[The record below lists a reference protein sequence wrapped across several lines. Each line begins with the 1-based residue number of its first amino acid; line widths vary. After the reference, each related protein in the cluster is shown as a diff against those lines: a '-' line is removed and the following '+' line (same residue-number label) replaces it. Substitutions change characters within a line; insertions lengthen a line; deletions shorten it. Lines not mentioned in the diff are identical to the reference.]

1 VVSKTAKIPFNALCC
16 REGLIWRAEEL
27 ARSACDSFEKQDMVA
42 GILLTRALFE
52 TAAALWHLK
61 VTVKRQLEKA
71 IEPDL
76 EAQVL
81 KIILGHRSEATLPN
95 AISVL
100 TFIDR
105 LTESFP
111 LTRKK
116 YDVMSEYAH
125 PNWMERHSHS
135 PGSTVKH

>member
-1 VVSKTAKIPFNALCC
+1 
-16 REGLIWRAEEL
+16 
-27 ARSACDSFEKQDMVA
+27 MVA

-76 EAQVL
+76 ETQVL